1 MSGASGQG
9 LTVLTPVAEGRLDD
23 LRARLGALPA
33 GTRSPL
39 AAVPGTHFAR
49 WAVVA
54 FDGKDGRPDPELAPH
69 LLFSSEFDG
78 DLDAYLTALCAGLGA
93 EGHAIWSHC
102 EGYPGDADGA
112 LRDYLLRHRVSP
124 GYSVVAYPGV
134 SVEDVQAG
142 LALRDMVTQFAI
154 GAGALDPPA
163 LKRAWL
169 ERFQPQGR

>member
-1 MSGASGQG
+1 MSGASGKG
-9 LTVLTPVAEGRLDD
+9 LTVLTPVAEGRLDELCAR
-23 LRARLGALPA
+23 LRALPT

-39 AAVPGTHFAR
+39 AGVSGTHFAR
-49 WAVVA
+49 WTIVA
-54 FDGKDGRPDPELAPH
+54 FDGKDRRPDPEVAPH

-78 DLDAYLTALCAGLGA
+78 ALDAYLTALCGGLGA

-102 EGYPGDADGA
+102 AGYPGDTDGA
-112 LRDYLLRHRVSP
+112 LHDYLLRHRVSP
-124 GYSVVAYPGV
+124 GYSVVAYPDV

-142 LALRDMVTQFAI
+142 LALRDMVTQFAM

-169 ERFQPQGR
+169 ARFQPQGR